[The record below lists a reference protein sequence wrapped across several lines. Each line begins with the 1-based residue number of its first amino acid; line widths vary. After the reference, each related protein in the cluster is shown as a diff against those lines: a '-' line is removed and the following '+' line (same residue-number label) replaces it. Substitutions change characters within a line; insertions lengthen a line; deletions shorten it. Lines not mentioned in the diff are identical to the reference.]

1 MRQKIYQFMQGR
13 YGAYGS
19 DDLSKFLLGAELVMI
34 LLNLFTRKSIFNIL
48 FWIIFVYSLFRLFSK
63 DYTAR
68 YNENQKF
75 IGWKNRLKYKWENHK
90 NLREQKK
97 IYHIYSCPYCKQK
110 IRIPKGKGTII
121 VTCPKCKQE
130 FGKRS

>member
-1 MRQKIYQFMQGR
+1 MKEKFYHFMQGR
-13 YGAYGS
+13 YGA
-19 DDLSKFLLGAELVMI
+19 DELSKFLLAVSTIMLFLHM
-34 LLNLFTRKSIFNIL
+34 FTRNFVFNLL
-48 FWIIFVYSLFRLFSK
+48 FWICFAYNCYRMFSK

-75 IGWKNRLKYKWENHK
+75 LGSKNRLKYWWESQK

-97 IYHIYSCPYCKQK
+97 IYHIYKCPYCKQK

-121 VTCPKCKQE
+121 VTCPKCKKE

>member
-1 MRQKIYQFMQGR
+1 MKEKFYHFMQGR
-13 YGAYGS
+13 YGS
-19 DDLSKFLLGAELVMI
+19 DDLSKFLLGASMVMI
-34 LLNLFTRKSIFNIL
+34 LLHMLTRNFLFNLL
-48 FWIIFVYSLFRLFSK
+48 FWGCFVYNTYRMFSK

-75 IGWKNRLKYKWENHK
+75 LGLKNQWKYKWEVHK

>member
-1 MRQKIYQFMQGR
+1 MKEKFYRFMQGR
-13 YGAYGS
+13 YGS
-19 DDLSKFLLGAELVMI
+19 DDLSKFLLGVSTAMI
-34 LLNLFTRKSIFNIL
+34 VLHIFTRNAIFNLL
-48 FWIIFVYSLFRLFSK
+48 FWVCFGYNCYRMFSK

-75 IGWKNRLKYKWENHK
+75 LGLKNRFKYQWENRK

>member
-1 MRQKIYQFMQGR
+1 MKEKFYHFMQGR
-13 YGAYGS
+13 YGS
-19 DDLSKFLLGAELVMI
+19 DDLSKFLLGVSVVMI
-34 LLNLFTRKSIFNIL
+34 LLNMFTGNYFFNLL
-48 FWIIFVYSLFRLFSK
+48 FWVCFGYNCYRMFSRNC
-63 DYTAR
+63 TAR

-75 IGWKNRLKYKWENHK
+75 LGIKNQWKYKWEAQK
-90 NLREQKK
+90 N
-97 IYHIYSCPYCKQK
+97 IYSCPYCKQK